1 MVERGNI
8 MKAKKLLLAVVCGAF
23 AAALALAGCSSN
35 SSSSESSSASSDGNY
50 TLVKE
55 GTLTVGTSPDY
66 PPFENLEDGNYVGFD
81 MDLGRD
87 IADKLGLEFEPTT
100 IQFDGIIP
108 AVAAGGQCDV
118 GISGFSVDPERAK
131 QVDFTDSYYVD
142 DQAIVAMKDGDI
154 TKKNVDKKLNSKSMT
169 IAVQSGS
176 TGEDYAKENF
186 SKAKVVSYGN
196 ATDCFAAMQAGK
208 ADAVAINNAVA
219 AKMVKSSYKDA
230 QIVKADATGEE
241 YAIVVSKDNPQLTEA
256 INNAIKE
263 LKDDGTIDELTEKYF
278 G

>member
-1 MVERGNI
+1 
-8 MKAKKLLLAVVCGAF
+8 MKAKKLLLAAVCGAF
-23 AAALALAGCSSN
+23 VAALALAGCSSG
-35 SSSSESSSASSDGNY
+35 SSSSDNGSSASSDGSY

-66 PPFENLEDGNYVGFD
+66 PPFENLEKGKYVGFD

-87 IADKLGLEFEPTT
+87 VAKKLGLKFEPTT

-131 QVDFTDSYYVD
+131 QIDFTDSYYTD
-142 DQAIVAMKDGDI
+142 DQAIVAMKDGKI
-154 TKKNVDKKLNSKSMT
+154 TKKNVDKQLNKSGRI

-186 SKAKVVSYGN
+186 SKAKIVSYGN

-208 ADAVAINNAVA
+208 AVAVAINNAVA

-241 YAIVVSKDNPQLTEA
+241 YAMVVSKDNPQLKDA
-256 INNAIKE
+256 INKAIQE
-263 LKDDGTIDELTEKYF
+263 LKDDGTVDKLTQKYF

>member
-1 MVERGNI
+1 
-8 MKAKKLLLAVVCGAF
+8 MKSKKWLLVVICGVF

-35 SSSSESSSASSDGNY
+35 SSSSSSSNASASSDDSY

-66 PPFENLEDGNYVGFD
+66 PPFENLENGKYVGFD
-81 MDLGRD
+81 MDLSK
-87 IADKLGLEFEPTT
+87 AVAKKLGLKFEPTT

-118 GISGFSVDPERAK
+118 GCSGFSVDPEREK
-131 QVDFTDSYYVD
+131 QIDFTDSYYVD
-142 DQAIVAMKDGDI
+142 DQAVVAMKNGKV
-154 TKKNVDKKLNSKSMT
+154 TKANVDKALNKSGMI
-169 IAVQSGS
+169 IAAQSGS

-186 SKAKVVSYGN
+186 PKAKVSSYGN

-208 ADAVAINNAVA
+208 ADAVCINNAVA

-241 YAIVVSKDNPQLTEA
+241 YAMVVSKDNPKLTEA
-256 INNAIKE
+256 INGALQE
-263 LKDDGTIDELTEKYF
+263 LKDDGTIDKLVNKYF